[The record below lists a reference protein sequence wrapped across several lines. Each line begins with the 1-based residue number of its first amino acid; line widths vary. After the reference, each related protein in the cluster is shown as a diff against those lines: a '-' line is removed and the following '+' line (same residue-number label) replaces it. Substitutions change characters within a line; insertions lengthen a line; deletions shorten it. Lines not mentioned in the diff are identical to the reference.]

1 MALLPFDNRE
11 GFMWLNGDL
20 IPWKDANIHVLS
32 HALHYGSCVFEG
44 ERAYNS
50 KIFKLDDHTQRL
62 FDSAKALD
70 INIPYSPKQ
79 ISEACNKIL
88 SAQKI
93 SNGYIRPVVWRGSEQ
108 MGVSAQKTKINV
120 AIAAWEWPSYFNPEE
135 RLRGIKMNISK
146 WRRPAHNTAHCHS
159 KAAGLYMI

>member
-1 MALLPFDNRE
+1 MTLLPFDNRE

-70 INIPYSPKQ
+70 INIPYAP
-79 ISEACNKIL
+79 NKL
-88 SAQKI
+88 VKH
-93 SNGYIRPVVWRGSEQ
+93 V
-108 MGVSAQKTKINV
+108 
-120 AIAAWEWPSYFNPEE
+120 
-135 RLRGIKMNISK
+135 IKFYQLK
-146 WRRPAHNTAHCHS
+146 
-159 KAAGLYMI
+159 KF